1 MLSEYIEN
9 LLAACPEITEV
20 WLIGSRA
27 NDKARLDSDWDLLV
41 FGSNRTLSTLRKS
54 QTLRHPDID
63 LLIVYNGNDFRAP
76 WDTES
81 GKVKTGSLTEWE
93 WERDKGSHVR
103 AHYMATKPGDDE
115 FAVTTTREV
124 AKRIWPKVEIEP
136 EHPNLPVNTSP
147 YGLSRK

>member
-27 NDKARLDSDWDLLV
+27 NDKARVDSDWDLLV
-41 FGSNRTLSTLRKS
+41 FGSNRTLSILHKNLSLR
-54 QTLRHPDID
+54 RPDID

-76 WDTES
+76 WKTES
-81 GKVKTGSLTEWE
+81 GKVHSGSLTGWE

-103 AHYMATKPGDDE
+103 AHYKGTKGKDDE
-115 FAVTTTREV
+115 FEVTVTREA
-124 AKRIWPKVEIEP
+124 AKRIWPKIELEP
-136 EHPNLPVNTSP
+136 
-147 YGLSRK
+147 GG